1 MTAATAILTTFVPLV
16 KLMPGDHSKREILWM
31 GVAENAC
38 FIKIIFWQ
46 QICIKPR
53 NQIKTIIINREKI
66 YIVFIQIGQLPF
78 QFFETW
84 KSDGVA
90 VLFSGESFSPTWH

>member
-66 YIVFIQIGQLPF
+66 YI
-78 QFFETW
+78 
-84 KSDGVA
+84 
-90 VLFSGESFSPTWH
+90 

>member
-1 MTAATAILTTFVPLV
+1 MGAA
-16 KLMPGDHSKREILWM
+16 EC
-31 GVAENAC
+31 AC

-53 NQIKTIIINREKI
+53 NQIKTIIINREKV

-90 VLFSGESFSPTWH
+90 VLFSAKKTFSVFVTRMMLLLSGATGLYSL